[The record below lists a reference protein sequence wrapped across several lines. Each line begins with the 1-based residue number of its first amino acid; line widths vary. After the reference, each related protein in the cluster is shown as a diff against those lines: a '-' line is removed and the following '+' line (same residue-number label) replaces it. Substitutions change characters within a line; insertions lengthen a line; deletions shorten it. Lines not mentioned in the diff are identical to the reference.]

1 MSDAIESLSVL
12 EACIGKVPAPMNLKV
27 IDHLD
32 EGALRWIAA
41 SPILFAAFG
50 DDTDIGLTL
59 AGGLPGFVH
68 SINASRLKLPTAVLD
83 EPNLARK
90 GFREEPHCC
99 GRRSIRIGIIL
110 PLYIIVFRHGCK
122 ARYAFSVE

>member
-59 AGGLPGFVH
+59 TGGLPQRPVV
-68 SINASRLKLPTAVLD
+68 R
-83 EPNLARK
+83 
-90 GFREEPHCC
+90 
-99 GRRSIRIGIIL
+99 
-110 PLYIIVFRHGCK
+110 
-122 ARYAFSVE
+122 